1 MSIEQ
6 AKKQAK
12 NLRRLLPAFIA
23 EHPDGG
29 KLADFHELIARTHG
43 YPSFHALSEAYKVT
57 DQKQPDHSGLGA
69 LCVAYQGIESWEM
82 YDLNG
87 NPKKPKRMAY
97 AELRLPVADYSEE
110 DPLYAVTEEFDEAC
124 DMEGG
129 LTGDFDDYSQQSLNK
144 LLRLAA
150 KLTKQEPAFVDG
162 YAFQVGTYVHTG
174 QSSRAISLAE
184 PLVAAIFEMIAKCA
198 DEHKAKELLMPYVC
212 LANRPF
218 HRLAHGLVLAYL
230 AERDTDKGVSLA
242 KRMFALWPNDNMGFR
257 FIIADPYGID
267 GISLDEIR
275 QRQLSTRR
283 SKAF

>member
-23 EHPDGG
+23 EHPEGG
-29 KLADFHELIARTHG
+29 KLADFQELIARTHG
-43 YPSFHALSEAYKVT
+43 YPSFHAMSEAHKAT
-57 DQKQPDHSGLGA
+57 DQKQPDSPRLGA
-69 LCVAYQGIESWEM
+69 LSVAYQGIESWPM

-87 NPKKPKRMAY
+87 NPKKSKRMAY
-97 AELRLPVADYSEE
+97 GELHLPVPKYSEA
-110 DPLYAVTEEFDEAC
+110 DTLYKVTDEFDDAC

-129 LTGDFDDYSQQSLNK
+129 LTGNFDDYSPQSLNK

-162 YAFQVGTYVHTG
+162 YAFQVGAYVHTG
-174 QSSRAISLAE
+174 QNKKAINLAE

-198 DEHKAKELLMPYVC
+198 EEHKAKELLMPYAH
-212 LANRPF
+212 LSNRPF

-230 AERDTDKGVSLA
+230 AERETDKGVSLA
-242 KRMFALWPNDNMGFR
+242 KRMFGLWPNDNIGFR
-257 FIIADPYGID
+257 FIVADPYGT
-267 GISLDEIR
+267 E
-275 QRQLSTRR
+275 
-283 SKAF
+283 